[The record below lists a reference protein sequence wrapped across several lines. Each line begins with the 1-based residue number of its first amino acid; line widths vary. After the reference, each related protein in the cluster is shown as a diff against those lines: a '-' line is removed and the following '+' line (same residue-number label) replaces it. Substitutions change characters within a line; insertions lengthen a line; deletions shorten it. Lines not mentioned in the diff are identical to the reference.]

1 MIPYYEGLL
10 LGKTHRGQY
19 LVCRRMFNYIIAEV
33 CCSKRWCEDRTLMY
47 RSNNTFQKRVCIK
60 KSSYVAA
67 LYYDFYYLTPNA
79 DASIISGSYHG
90 SIWRM
95 IVDWYHD
102 AVVRF
107 QLFNQLG
114 VEYIPYI
121 NMTILRTTDSVCICV
136 VKCRVDFILL
146 MLMSFESSYA
156 KKLDIHYAAFL
167 IQQGQNYTYSFNS
180 VPFDLSI
187 NRIVS
192 SNVLTR
198 IQFPSCDNVADVIA
212 AERRTSY

>member
-1 MIPYYEGLL
+1 
-10 LGKTHRGQY
+10 
-19 LVCRRMFNYIIAEV
+19 
-33 CCSKRWCEDRTLMY
+33 
-47 RSNNTFQKRVCIK
+47 
-60 KSSYVAA
+60 
-67 LYYDFYYLTPNA
+67 
-79 DASIISGSYHG
+79 
-90 SIWRM
+90 
-95 IVDWYHD
+95 
-102 AVVRF
+102 
-107 QLFNQLG
+107 
-114 VEYIPYI
+114 
-121 NMTILRTTDSVCICV
+121 
-136 VKCRVDFILL
+136 